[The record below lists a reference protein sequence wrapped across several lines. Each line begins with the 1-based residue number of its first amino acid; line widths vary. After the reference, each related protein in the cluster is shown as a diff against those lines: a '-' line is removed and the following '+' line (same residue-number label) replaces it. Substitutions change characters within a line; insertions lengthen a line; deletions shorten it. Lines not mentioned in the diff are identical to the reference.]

1 MRLSLNGSGLSVM
14 MAVGLAANL
23 QGCSPARFETV
34 MGSQSN
40 GSSNSLGKIVELFDQ
55 AQGANKVDIL
65 IVNDNSASMG
75 DEQSKLG
82 QRFGNFIS
90 EISDIDYQ
98 IGMTTTDIDSVNFNL
113 DGRIIPW
120 VNGGGARI
128 LTPASP
134 NQSTSFQQTIVRP
147 ETADCLN
154 SGNCPS
160 GNEQALGAM
169 IRAISH
175 RNGSNA
181 GFFRDNTPLAIFV
194 LSDEDEMSTGNSGT
208 SAAQVVAAFEAA
220 FGSSKRLAVYGII
233 VQPGDLACR
242 DEQRGQPGAQG
253 AGYYGTRVNEL
264 ANLTG
269 GKTMSICAPDYS
281 QSLSEISQEF
291 RSLVTTFE
299 LSQVPQAASVEVIF
313 SPAPAQPIGFTL
325 SGRQL
330 KLDRAAPLGTKI
342 EVRYL
347 AQ

>member
-1 MRLSLNGSGLSVM
+1 MRVSFNGSGLILVTTALL
-14 MAVGLAANL
+14 MACA
-23 QGCSPARFETV
+23 PARFQTV
-34 MGSQSN
+34 MGSGDGSN
-40 GSSNSLGKIVELFDQ
+40 GSSSVGKIVERFDQ

-120 VNGGGARI
+120 LNTGGARI
-128 LTPASP
+128 LTPSTP
-134 NQSTSFQQTIVRP
+134 NQAASFQQTIVRP
-147 ETADCLN
+147 ETSDCLN

-169 IRAISH
+169 VRAISH
-175 RNGSNA
+175 RNGLNS
-181 GFFRDNTPLAIFV
+181 GFFRADTPLAVFV
-194 LSDEDEMSTGNSGT
+194 LSDEDEMSTGNAGT
-208 SAAQVVAAFEAA
+208 TPAQVVSAFQAA
-220 FGSSKRLAVYGII
+220 FGLTKRLAVYGIV

-242 DEQRGQPGAQG
+242 DEQRAQAGAQG
-253 AGYYGTRVNEL
+253 AGYYATRVTAL

-281 QSLSEISQEF
+281 QSLSEISREF
-291 RSLVTTFE
+291 RSLVTTYE
-299 LSQVPQAASVEVIF
+299 LSQVPVAASVEVIF
-313 SPAPAQPIGFTL
+313 TPAPAQPIGFTL
-325 SGRQL
+325 NGRSVT
-330 KLDRAAPLGTKI
+330 LDRAAPLGTKI